1 MKISD
6 ERFKSI
12 VEKYGFYVK
21 KEPCAWVSAYG
32 YHLAGYLRLQAT
44 GNEYSFIYLLK
55 DEEEVNICNTIS
67 LIPDRIEIG
76 DTDEIMTEKEMEEKL
91 SHVQKIVK
99 EANVEWNKYKF
110 KKDFE

>member
-1 MKISD
+1 MKITD

-21 KEPCAWVSAYG
+21 KERCAWVSTYG
-32 YHLAGYLRLQAT
+32 YYLAGYLILQAT

-67 LIPDRIEIG
+67 LTPDGIELG
-76 DTDEIMTEKEMEEKL
+76 NTDEIMTEKEMEEKL
-91 SHVQKIVK
+91 QHVQKIVK
-99 EANVEWNKYKF
+99 EANIEWSKYKF

>member
-1 MKISD
+1 MKITD

-21 KEPCAWVSAYG
+21 KERCAWVSAYG
-32 YHLAGYLRLQAT
+32 YYLAGYLILPT

-67 LIPDRIEIG
+67 LTPGGIELG
-76 DTDEIMTEKEMEEKL
+76 NTDEIMTEKEMEEKL
-91 SHVQKIVK
+91 RQVQKKLKDSII
-99 EANVEWNKYKF
+99 EWNKCKF
-110 KKDFE
+110 MKDFE